1 MDEFAVIVA
10 GGSGSRMKSKLP
22 KQFIEIGS
30 LPILMHT
37 ISQFKKATPSINI
50 ILVLPESQIV
60 TWELLCVKHKFSHEK
75 LTIVKGGET
84 RFQSCKNGIEA
95 IKSDDALVA
104 IHDGVRPFVSEKI
117 IHDGFELAKEEGSAV
132 SAIPS
137 KDSARYLGTD
147 ANSNIS
153 LDRNR
158 LRLVQTPQV
167 FKLNILKKAY
177 SALELPI
184 FTDDASVVEHA
195 GFPIHLYEGD
205 MRNIKIT
212 TKEDIYLAELFLNEK

>member
-37 ISQFKKATPSINI
+37 ISQFQKASQNIKI

-60 TWELLCVKHKFSHEK
+60 TWELLCKKHNYFPVN
-75 LTIVKGGET
+75 LTIIKGGKT

-95 IKSDDALVA
+95 IKSDEAIVA
-104 IHDGVRPFVSEKI
+104 IHDGVRPFVSLKI
-117 IHDGFELAKEEGSAV
+117 IKDGFELAKEKGAAV
-132 SAIPS
+132 CTISC
-137 KDSARYLGTD
+137 KDSARYLASD
-147 ANSNIS
+147 ASSNTS

-177 SALELPI
+177 SGFELAT

-195 GFPIHLYEGD
+195 GFPIHLFEGD
-205 MRNIKIT
+205 IRNIKIT
-212 TKEDIYLAELFLNEK
+212 TPDDIYLAELFLK